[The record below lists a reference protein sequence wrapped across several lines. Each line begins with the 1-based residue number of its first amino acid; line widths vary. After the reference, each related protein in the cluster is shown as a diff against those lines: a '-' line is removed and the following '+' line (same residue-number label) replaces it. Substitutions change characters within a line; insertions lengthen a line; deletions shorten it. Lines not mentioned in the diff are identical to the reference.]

1 LLIPYSENDALPA
14 LSHMPSEFR
23 SYENYNNVYFCPQS
37 GDGTVNLH
45 LLQRHRVAT
54 LERMAPKEFSP
65 PYSNIDLIR
74 NPDVGMDVWTMLC
87 RPEFK
92 YYTKCMSL
100 HCGKSVQFEVFR
112 FRDIRSLLPNG
123 ELESFPDARSIE
135 DIQINHANA
144 EMFQGPQMCT
154 ICTFV
159 IKMECPMSIMKHLIE
174 NHMDIIDKAF
184 TCPTCLQVKFFTKN
198 NFGKHFRKVHV
209 PTLNLMP
216 LVIESNL
223 GHRIQFGFVFYMF
236 IETML
241 MLNIPIPQLPEN
253 SPRINMYSAHGNI
266 PVSKMRDAVFR
277 MRYTNLPTLYRQEIQ
292 QYQDEQQQLLR
303 PDESADDAVER
314 VISTHYDEIDAT
326 VSTPQGIEVLKQI
339 IETLPKQQEPS
350 TSGTQVS
357 TTQEKQP
364 DILAQAT
371 EEIYTPTRIL
381 DDKMSMDETQPPDVE
396 AYDPMYPGYSPV
408 SPATPTDP
416 LRMEPNESPVT
427 TPELNDDDEEMPL
440 NDKPDDKK

>member
-1 LLIPYSENDALPA
+1 MIDNNNVPSLAFLLICKLHSLLIPYSENDALPA
-14 LSHMPSEFR
+14 LSHMPSEYK

-45 LLQRHRVAT
+45 LLQRHGVAT

-174 NHMDIIDKAF
+174 NHMDIIDTAF

-198 NFGKHFRKVHV
+198 NFGKHFQKVHV

-266 PVSKMRDAVFR
+266 PVNKMRDAVFR
-277 MRYTNLPTLYRQEIQ
+277 MRYTNLPTLYCQEIQ

-303 PDESADDAVER
+303 PNETADDAVER
-314 VISTHYDEIDAT
+314 VISTHYEEIDAT

-350 TSGTQVS
+350 TSGTQSS
-357 TTQEKQP
+357 TTQDKQP

-381 DDKMSMDETQPPDVE
+381 DDRMTMDDTQPPGVE
-396 AYDPMYPGYSPV
+396 EYDPVPV
-408 SPATPTDP
+408 LLISC
-416 LRMEPNESPVT
+416 
-427 TPELNDDDEEMPL
+427 
-440 NDKPDDKK
+440 